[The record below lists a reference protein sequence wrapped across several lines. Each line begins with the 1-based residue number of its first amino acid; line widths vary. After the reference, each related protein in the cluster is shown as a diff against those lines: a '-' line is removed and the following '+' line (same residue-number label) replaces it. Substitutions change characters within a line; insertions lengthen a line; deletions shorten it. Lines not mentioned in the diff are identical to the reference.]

1 MLFFWVLAG
10 LLACLSIALVVW
22 PLLTRRGAA
31 TSPDAEEARRIAVYR
46 DRRREIRME
55 LESGRLTGE
64 EAERAER
71 ELVAEAATQ
80 FPETNRPADDRGRG
94 SARPAIVWAI
104 VAALLIPVV
113 ALGVYHR
120 IGAPGLVALDSAALR
135 GELTPQRIEQIV
147 RELEER
153 VARKPDD
160 GEGWAMLG
168 EALRLRNEP
177 ARAAEA
183 YGKAIALVPDNARLL
198 ADYAETLVV
207 VNGGEFGP
215 RVVALLERALKA
227 DPDDGKAIA
236 MMGAAQYLA
245 GNLAQSLVHLKRLAA
260 GMPEGSPEAA
270 RLGDTVARI
279 EAELASQSVATGPD
293 NAASPGNA
301 TGPAAA
307 GPAQA
312 SPTDARITGTITIDE
327 ALRGSAREGMTLFV
341 VARPSEGSRTPIA
354 VQRLAVGNSWPI
366 RFELT
371 DAQAMNPAQPLS
383 QAGLVIVET
392 RISLG
397 GDAGRRS
404 GDLFGISAPLKP
416 GVRDLTIRI
425 DQRVP

>member
-1 MLFFWVLAG
+1 MLFFWVLAA

-22 PLLTRRGAA
+22 PLLTRRGTVAVA
-31 TSPDAEEARRIAVYR
+31 DSDEARRLAVYR

-55 LESGRLTGE
+55 LDSGRLSAE

-71 ELVAEAATQ
+71 ELVAEAAAQ
-80 FPETNRPADDRGRG
+80 FPEAAAANGG
-94 SARPAIVWAI
+94 SGVARPATVWAI
-104 VAALLIPVV
+104 VAALLIPLV
-113 ALGVYHR
+113 ALGVYDR

-135 GELTPQRIEQIV
+135 GELSPQRLEQIV

-177 ARAAEA
+177 ARAAGA
-183 YGKAIALVPDNARLL
+183 YGKAVALVPDNARLL

-215 RVVALLERALKA
+215 QVVAVLERALKA

-236 MMGAAQYLA
+236 MMGAAQYRA

-260 GMPEGSPEAA
+260 AMPEGSPEGK
-270 RLGDTVARI
+270 RLGETVERI
-279 EAELASQSVATGPD
+279 EAELASRGGSTGAG
-293 NAASPGNA
+293 AAPTTEPAGRTPGSRN
-301 TGPAAA
+301 
-307 GPAQA
+307 
-312 SPTDARITGTITIDE
+312 DIRILGSITIDE
-327 ALRGSAREGMTLFV
+327 TLRGTVQEGMTLFV

-354 VQRLAVGNSWPI
+354 VQRLVVGATWPI
-366 RFELT
+366 RFELS
-371 DAQAMNPAQPLS
+371 DAQAMDPSRPLS
-383 QAGLVIVET
+383 KAGPVIVEA
-392 RISLG
+392 RVSLG

-404 GDLFGISAPLKP
+404 GDPFGVSPPSKP
-416 GVRDLTIRI
+416 GAQDLTIRI

>member
-31 TSPDAEEARRIAVYR
+31 APPDADEARRLAVYR

-55 LESGRLTGE
+55 LDSGRLTAE

-71 ELVAEAATQ
+71 ELVAEAAAQ
-80 FPETNRPADDRGRG
+80 FPDASG
-94 SARPAIVWAI
+94 SAAPGGSGTARPAIVWAI
-104 VAALLIPVV
+104 VSALLIPII
-113 ALGVYHR
+113 ALGVYDR
-120 IGAPGLVALDSAALR
+120 IGAPGLVALDAAALR

-147 RELEER
+147 AELEER

-177 ARAAEA
+177 VRAAEA
-183 YGKAIALVPDNARLL
+183 YGKAVALVPDNARLL

-215 RVVALLERALKA
+215 QVTALLERALKA

-236 MMGAAQYLA
+236 MMGAAQYRA
-245 GNLAQSLVHLKRLAA
+245 GNLSQSLVHLKRLAA
-260 GMPEGSPEAA
+260 AMPEGSPEAK
-270 RLGDTVARI
+270 RMGETVARI
-279 EAELASQSVATGPD
+279 EAELASRGGS
-293 NAASPGNA
+293 
-301 TGPAAA
+301 
-307 GPAQA
+307 
-312 SPTDARITGTITIDE
+312 TGTGTGTGAGTGAAPAPAGQAPSARDDGRIVGSITIDDT
-327 ALRGSAREGMTLFV
+327 LRSTVRDGMTLFV

-354 VQRLAVGNSWPI
+354 VQRLVVGATWPI
-366 RFELT
+366 RFELS

-383 QAGLVIVET
+383 KAGPVTVEA
-392 RISLG
+392 RVSLG

-404 GDLFGISAPLKP
+404 GDPFGVSAPLKP
-416 GVRDLTIRI
+416 GVRDLAIRI